1 MQDAYSKTGVDSFQ
15 EEKSMKRLLGWI
27 NQTFPF
33 REAIGKNLLPIG
45 FFANV
50 IDLGNHLG
58 IALSMDGV
66 GTKILVAE
74 KAGKYDTIGID
85 CVAMNVNDLLCLG
98 AEPVSFMD
106 YIAVTKIEPD
116 VIEQLAKGFYEGA
129 KQANVNIPGG
139 ELAQVK
145 ELLHDGENS
154 IDLVGTAL
162 GIIDTDKI
170 ITGKEIHSG
179 DKIIGLPSNGIHS
192 NGLTLARKLL
202 LDNPEIPQQEIMLE
216 LLKPTAIYVQH
227 IMAILTKITIH
238 GMAHITGEGFLN
250 ILRLET
256 NALYKIKK
264 LPPVPPIF
272 QKLQQYGK
280 IPNTEMFKIYNMGI
294 GYIVIIDPKDLPLAM
309 QIWKELNL
317 PFFELGEVLPYT
329 KPRIE
334 IEPYQI
340 FSEGEG
346 FTSLTA
352 THE

>member
-1 MQDAYSKTGVDSFQ
+1 MRDAYSKTGVDSFQ

-33 REAIGKNLLPIG
+33 RETIGKNLLPIG

-50 IDLGNHLG
+50 IDLGNHVG

-74 KAGKYDTIGID
+74 RARKYDTIGID

-106 YIAVTKIEPD
+106 YIAVTKVEPD

-129 KQANVNIPGG
+129 RQANVNIPGG

-145 ELLHDGENS
+145 ELLHEGENS

-170 ITGKEIHSG
+170 ITGREIHPG
-179 DKIIGLPSNGIHS
+179 DTIIGLPSNGIHS

-216 LLKPTAIYVQH
+216 LLQPTAIYVHH
-227 IMAILTKITIH
+227 IMAILKKIPIH

-256 NALYKIKK
+256 NALYKIRK

-272 QKLQQYGK
+272 QTIQKYGE
-280 IPNTEMFKIYNMGI
+280 IPMTEMFKIYNMGA
-294 GYIVIIDPKDLPLAM
+294 GYIVIMDPKDVPLAM
-309 QIWKELNL
+309 QTWKKLNL
-317 PFFELGEVLPYT
+317 SAFEMGEVLSYP

-334 IEPYQI
+334 IDPYQI

-346 FTSLTA
+346 FASFAPL
-352 THE
+352 HE